1 MTRMPRPTRTRSD
14 GCRRFLRQRQK
25 DDVGLLGQFLRRKRL
40 DDAVPD
46 SRERR
51 QRARGS
57 VGRRRHRR
65 RDADARVPGEPA
77 QQLLPG
83 EAARAGDADP
93 YRMCPRVARDGAD
106 AVSVIEEVSIAKHKY
121 TADRQG
127 SVYDNSQLCMVMKAR
142 RQAIVLELVGREEI
156 TSQEQLRTRLKAR
169 GYDVTQA
176 TLSRDIR
183 DLGLV
188 KRSSDGAY
196 QQQGAEPQVP
206 PGAGVALQ
214 RAMAEYASGVACVQ
228 QLIVVRTGPGL
239 AQPLAL
245 AIDRAKLDEVVG
257 TLAGDDT
264 ILVISQDARHAKAL
278 AKQLEA
284 WSQFA

>member
-1 MTRMPRPTRTRSD
+1 MPTLTGWRAPAAGRS
-14 GCRRFLRQRQK
+14 
-25 DDVGLLGQFLRRKRL
+25 GL
-40 DDAVPD
+40 
-46 SRERR
+46 
-51 QRARGS
+51 
-57 VGRRRHRR
+57 
-65 RDADARVPGEPA
+65 
-77 QQLLPG
+77 
-83 EAARAGDADP
+83 EA
-93 YRMCPRVARDGAD
+93 
-106 AVSVIEEVSIAKHKY
+106 SEEVSIAKHKY
-121 TADRQG
+121 TTQAGDC
-127 SVYDNSQLCMVMKAR
+127 VYDNSQLCMVMKTR
-142 RQAIVLELVGREEI
+142 RQAIVLELIAGEQI
-156 TSQEQLRTRLKAR
+156 HSQEQLRTRLKAR

-196 QQQGAEPQVP
+196 QQQGAEPLVP
-206 PGAGVALQ
+206 PNAGVALQ
-214 RAMAEYASGVACVQ
+214 KAMAEYASGVACVQ

-264 ILVISQDARHAKAL
+264 ILVISQDARHARAL

>member
-1 MTRMPRPTRTRSD
+1 
-14 GCRRFLRQRQK
+14 
-25 DDVGLLGQFLRRKRL
+25 
-40 DDAVPD
+40 
-46 SRERR
+46 
-51 QRARGS
+51 
-57 VGRRRHRR
+57 
-65 RDADARVPGEPA
+65 
-77 QQLLPG
+77 
-83 EAARAGDADP
+83 
-93 YRMCPRVARDGAD
+93 
-106 AVSVIEEVSIAKHKY
+106 
-121 TADRQG
+121 
-127 SVYDNSQLCMVMKAR
+127 MVMKAR
-142 RQAIVLELVGREEI
+142 RQAIVLELIGKEEM
-156 TSQEQLRTRLKAR
+156 TSQEQLRMRLKSR

-196 QQQGAEPQVP
+196 QQQGAEPQVAP
-206 PGAGVALQ
+206 AAGVALQ
-214 RAMAEYASGVACVQ
+214 RAMAEYASAVACVQ
-228 QLIVVRTGPGL
+228 QLIVVRTGPGM

-245 AIDRAKLDEVVG
+245 AIDRARLDDVVG

>member
-1 MTRMPRPTRTRSD
+1 MPTRTA
-14 GCRRFLRQRQK
+14 C
-25 DDVGLLGQFLRRKRL
+25 
-40 DDAVPD
+40 
-46 SRERR
+46 
-51 QRARGS
+51 S
-57 VGRRRHRR
+57 VI
-65 RDADARVPGEPA
+65 
-77 QQLLPG
+77 
-83 EAARAGDADP
+83 
-93 YRMCPRVARDGAD
+93 ARDGAD
-106 AVSVIEEVSIAKHKY
+106 AASVSEEVSIAKHKY
-121 TADRQG
+121 TAYGPR

-156 TSQEQLRTRLKAR
+156 TSQEQLRMRLKAR

-176 TLSRDIR
+176 TLSRDIH